1 MSPLRRGRGSSEDAV
16 ELGAMGGAV
25 IGGAVMGGA
34 VMGGAVIDGKA
45 PWKF

>member
-25 IGGAVMGGA
+25 MGGG
-34 VMGGAVIDGKA
+34 VRWERWEGVSWGEVSWEGVS
-45 PWKF
+45 

>member
-25 IGGAVMGGA
+25 MGGA

>member
-1 MSPLRRGRGSSEDAV
+1 MSPLRRGRGSSEDTV
-16 ELGAMGGAV
+16 ELGAM
-25 IGGAVMGGA
+25 GGAVMGGA